1 LSNYLFYKITEIN
14 LTTIPDLQIGTLIAG
29 IVHQGFSLINFKIM
43 NITRF
48 KKAGADIKLQAQKL
62 AEAGFK
68 QIFDHINQLNIK
80 KGVDKMGLDKFIEQ
94 CAYLAAGSGVI
105 SGSGGMFTLIA
116 GIPFDF
122 ANLITQQFRVT
133 MAIMY
138 YNKGTYKIEFEDF
151 MKLIATS
158 LKVEAGVAI
167 SKTMMEGIAEKL
179 LMILGTRTAER
190 LVPVVGAVIGG
201 TANYIFIKRMSVSVK
216 KMELSG
222 HAAPIQVF

>member
-1 LSNYLFYKITEIN
+1 MKLIKFNKI
-14 LTTIPDLQIGTLIAG
+14 
-29 IVHQGFSLINFKIM
+29 SS
-43 NITRF
+43 
-48 KKAGADIKLQAQKL
+48 DIKLQAQKL
-62 AEAGFK
+62 AQAGFK
-68 QIFDHINQLNIK
+68 QIFDHIDQLNIK

-94 CAYLAAGSGVI
+94 CAYLAAGTGVI

-138 YNKGTYKIEFEDF
+138 YNKGSYQIQFDDF
-151 MKLIATS
+151 MALVATS
-158 LKVEAGVAI
+158 LKVEVGVAM

-179 LMILGTRTAER
+179 LMLLGTRTAER

-201 TANYIFIKRMSVSVK
+201 TANYLFIKRMAASVK
-216 KMELSG
+216 KMELTEPVTIEIS
-222 HAAPIQVF
+222 

>member
-1 LSNYLFYKITEIN
+1 
-14 LTTIPDLQIGTLIAG
+14 
-29 IVHQGFSLINFKIM
+29 M
-43 NITRF
+43 NIIKF
-48 KKAGADIKLQAQKL
+48 KKTGADLKIRGQKL

-80 KGVDKMGLDKFIEQ
+80 KGVDKMGLGKFIEQ
-94 CAYLAAGSGVI
+94 CACLAAGSGVI

-151 MKLIATS
+151 MKLVATS

-179 LMILGTRTAER
+179 LLLLGSRTAER

-201 TANYIFIKRMSVSVK
+201 TANYLFIKRMAASVK
-216 KMELSG
+216 KMELSRQME
-222 HAAPIQVF
+222 AIQVF

>member
-1 LSNYLFYKITEIN
+1 MK
-14 LTTIPDLQIGTLIAG
+14 LT
-29 IVHQGFSLINFKIM
+29 K
-43 NITRF
+43 F
-48 KKAGADIKLQAQKL
+48 KKAGASLKQQAQKL

-68 QIFDHINQLNIK
+68 QIFEHINQLNIK
-80 KGVDKMGLDKFIEQ
+80 KGVDKMGIDKFIEQ
-94 CAYLAAGSGVI
+94 CAWLAAGTGVV

-138 YNKGTYKIEFEDF
+138 YNRGTYQISFEEF
-151 MKLIATS
+151 MSLVATS

-179 LMILGTRTAER
+179 LMLFGTRTAER
-190 LVPVVGAVIGG
+190 LVPVVGGVIGG
-201 TANYIFIKRMSVSVK
+201 GTNYVFIKRMARSVK
-216 KMELSG
+216 EMQP
-222 HAAPIQVF
+222 AQPIVIQVN